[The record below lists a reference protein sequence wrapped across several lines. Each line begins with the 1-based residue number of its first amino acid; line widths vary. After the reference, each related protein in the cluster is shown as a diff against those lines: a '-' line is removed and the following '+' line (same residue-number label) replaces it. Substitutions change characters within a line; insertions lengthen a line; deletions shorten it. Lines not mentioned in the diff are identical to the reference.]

1 MDVISVKIMR
11 TNSLTKGFAQF
22 ARDFHGRVGFTDCLV
37 ADRHPQFNH
46 PVALVAKNT
55 FINCVDFLESLEARS
70 NRVLYK
76 SGKMENNFASNKIK
90 PAIVQFRVHNF
101 IRDQRK
107 SVRWL

>member
-11 TNSLTKGFAQF
+11 TDSLTKGFAQF

-76 SGKMENNFASNKIK
+76 SENGKQFCQQQDKASHCPI
-90 PAIVQFRVHNF
+90 
-101 IRDQRK
+101 
-107 SVRWL
+107 SCS